1 MRTNCQ
7 MQRMGRRKRWARIV
21 SITLAA
27 CAATLASGCAH
38 VGNVFGTS
46 EEAEKKTTIRK
57 PPKPKVVATPAMRA
71 QAETLR
77 VAALEQMSRGAV
89 GPAVSNLTKA
99 SKLDPTNEKVRH
111 DLERA
116 LRVRNAMVSLPKSGA
131 ASDRAALD

>member
-1 MRTNCQ
+1 
-7 MQRMGRRKRWARIV
+7 
-21 SITLAA
+21 
-27 CAATLASGCAH
+27 
-38 VGNVFGTS
+38 
-46 EEAEKKTTIRK
+46 
-57 PPKPKVVATPAMRA
+57 MRA

-116 LRVRNAMVSLPKSGA
+116 LRVRNAMVSLPKSGT